1 VFIAEQQSIEAQI
14 ISYCKKEEL
23 PDPEDFQWSPIPFS
37 GEWGI
42 STSFFRLAAA
52 EARQLKAKGQ
62 KPSPVNQRAQEI
74 AAAITE
80 RLGTPKGFSRIEAI
94 NGYLNLYFSTA
105 EYSKRV
111 IDLVLDRGADFG
123 IGKLN
128 GQRVMVE
135 YSQPNT
141 HKAFHVGH
149 LRNAILGSATC
160 NILESAGYEVVRA
173 NYIGDIGL
181 HVIKWLW
188 NYINFHQGEKPGE
201 DKTRWMG
208 DIYAE
213 ADRRLHENPEYEEEV
228 RKLFSRWDK
237 REPEIIDLWKK
248 TRDWSL
254 DGFDQIYSILGV
266 RFDRI
271 YLESEVEDSGKELVE
286 EMIERQIA
294 EDERPEGPVIV
305 RLDDL
310 LGLKKEK
317 YRVLV
322 VLRSDS
328 TSLYSTK
335 DLSLAIK
342 KFEEYDLDRSIYV
355 IDVRQ
360 SLYMQQIYKTLEIL
374 GYPWAENC
382 YHLAYEIVNLP
393 GNVTMSSRDGTVV
406 LLEDLIREAKSRAY
420 QIVNQKNPNLEANE
434 KEKISA
440 SVALGALK
448 YTMLAR
454 DNAKVVTFDWESA
467 LNFEGQ
473 AAPYIQYAN
482 VRANSILRRA
492 AASPNSKHIQPNYDL
507 HPTEIQLI
515 DLISRLPGEV
525 QRSAEELKTLH
536 LTNLAYNI
544 ARAFNDFYNQ
554 CPVLSTEAEIKDF
567 RLRLV
572 AATRQTITNILSM
585 LGIEAPELM

>member
-14 ISYCKKEEL
+14 INYCEQEKL
-23 PDPEDFQWSPIPFS
+23 PLPEDFQWSPIPFS

-52 EARQLKAKGQ
+52 EARELKAGGQ

-74 AAAITE
+74 ASAIAN
-80 RLGTPKGFSRIEAI
+80 RIGNPKGFSRIEAI
-94 NGYLNLYFSTA
+94 NGYLNIYFSTA

-111 IDLVLDRGADFG
+111 IDHVLDKGADFG
-123 IGKLN
+123 KGNPN

-135 YSQPNT
+135 FSQPNT

-149 LRNAILGSATC
+149 LRNVILGSAIC
-160 NILESAGYEVVRA
+160 NILESAGYEVVRT

-188 NYINFHQGEKPGE
+188 NYINFHQGEQPGE
-201 DKTRWMG
+201 DRTRWMG

-237 REPEIIDLWKK
+237 RDPKIIDLWKE

-310 LGLKKEK
+310 LGLQKEK

-360 SLYMQQIYKTLEIL
+360 SLYMQQIYKTLEIM

-406 LLEDLIREAKSRAY
+406 LLEDLIREANSRAY
-420 QIVNQKNPNLEANE
+420 QIVDQKNPNLDE
-434 KEKISA
+434 KEKRSIST

-454 DNAKVVTFDWESA
+454 DNAKVVTFDWENA
-467 LNFEGQ
+467 LDFEGQ

-482 VRANSILRRA
+482 VRANSILRRVE
-492 AASPNSKHIQPNYDL
+492 SSQNPESIQPNYKL
-507 HPTEIQLI
+507 HPTEIELI
-515 DLISRLPGEV
+515 DLISRLPQEI
-525 QRSAEELKTLH
+525 QRSADELKTLH

-544 ARAFNDFYNQ
+544 AKAFNNFYNQ
-554 CPVLSTEAEIKDF
+554 RPVLNAEIEVRGF

-572 AATRQTITNILSM
+572 DATRQTLTNILST
-585 LGIEAPELM
+585 LGIVAPELM

>member
-188 NYINFHQGEKPGE
+188 NYINFHQGEKPSE

>member
-14 ISYCKKEEL
+14 ISYCKQEEL
-23 PDPEDFQWSPIPFS
+23 PDPEGFQWSPIPFS

-188 NYINFHQGEKPGE
+188 NYINFHQGEKPSE